1 MRFFSEISL
10 LLLLTV
16 CPLLT
21 LGGLSLRFTIPGE
34 WFLLAGVMSV
44 MFALTAIARVKH
56 RFVQPLKTLTENL
69 YANIETPARNQPL
82 ELRQLLRA
90 IRFYS
95 AAGNVDAMNRV
106 NELELVIRDDI
117 RAHNAS
123 DLLLK
128 QDQNL
133 VNPYS

>member
-1 MRFFSEISL
+1 
-10 LLLLTV
+10 
-16 CPLLT
+16 
-21 LGGLSLRFTIPGE
+21 
-34 WFLLAGVMSV
+34 MSV
-44 MFALTAIARVKH
+44 LFALTTIARVRH

-69 YANIETPARNQPL
+69 YANIETPGRHQPP

-117 RAHNAS
+117 SAHNAG

-128 QDQNL
+128 QEREVLRETKSEIIDAT
-133 VNPYS
+133 